1 MSNTSA
7 LVPYLFEGHRIRMST
22 DQQGEAWIVVADA
35 CAALAESPMVWA
47 MANRRDEEH
56 CLHSEEG
63 PGAGGFTLALINE
76 ATLLR
81 RLLNSDNPS
90 APRMR
95 RWLTHVL
102 LPALQRRQE
111 GIEELPRRSIE
122 AIRRQTAAEV
132 LRGADEII
140 HLTGVSHAEAL
151 LSVLEEIQAH
161 SSPAGVETMDGAGHL
176 PNQAHPGQACDQ
188 RGQCPRPAAR
198 RHPSGRQ
205 TVPWLMAD
213 QVADRLDG
221 TLRHT
226 NQRLAAAGLQQRNED
241 DDWQLTEAGRDWG
254 VALPLCSRGERRQ
267 QILWDPAV
275 VALLHQTN

>member
-7 LVPYLFEGHRIRMST
+7 LVPYLFEGHRIRVST

-35 CAALAESPMVWA
+35 CNALAESPMAWA

-95 RWLTHVL
+95 RWLTHEL

-111 GIEELPRRSIE
+111 GNGELPRRSIE

-161 SSPAGVETMDGAGHL
+161 SSPAGVDVKQRAGV
-176 PNQAHPGQACDQ
+176 A
-188 RGQCPRPAAR
+188 
-198 RHPSGRQ
+198 
-205 TVPWLMAD
+205 WLTAD

-241 DDWQLTEAGRDWG
+241 DDWQLTQAGLDWG

-275 VALLHQTN
+275 VALLHQTY